1 MLQNFF
7 NALFSDCGENS
18 DRYLE
23 CTISPSE
30 IHTGDTLVLEEHED
44 GSCSGRTFRVQVTG
58 VIKDGL
64 YDDCSSGEMTLVDSP
79 LIVSARKTKQKA
91 ETWSISAFMIQPE
104 IAGFIFLLLIIIH
117 QPVFLLQLSQHIKYQ
132 NRRLYLYLWHQS
144 NMMKHCHPLP
154 YHQPQR
160 HS

>member
-44 GSCSGRTFRVQVTG
+44 GSCTGRAIRVQVTG
-58 VIKDGL
+58 IIEDA
-64 YDDCSSGEMTLVDSP
+64 
-79 LIVSARKTKQKA
+79 VSDKVKLPISDNEHTVKQKA
-91 ETWSISAFMIQPE
+91 ETWSIPAFMI
-104 IAGFIFLLLIIIH
+104 
-117 QPVFLLQLSQHIKYQ
+117 
-132 NRRLYLYLWHQS
+132 
-144 NMMKHCHPLP
+144 
-154 YHQPQR
+154 
-160 HS
+160 

>member
-44 GSCSGRTFRVQVTG
+44 GSCSGRAFRVQVTG
-58 VIKDGL
+58 ITKDAL
-64 YDDCSSGEMTLVDSP
+64 YNDSSSSEMALVDSP
-79 LIVSARKTKQKA
+79 IIISERQTKQKA
-91 ETWSISAFMIQPE
+91 ETWSIPAFVI
-104 IAGFIFLLLIIIH
+104 
-117 QPVFLLQLSQHIKYQ
+117 
-132 NRRLYLYLWHQS
+132 
-144 NMMKHCHPLP
+144 
-154 YHQPQR
+154 
-160 HS
+160 

>member
-44 GSCSGRTFRVQVTG
+44 GSCTGRAFRVQVIG
-58 VIKDGL
+58 IIKDAL
-64 YDDCSSGEMTLVDSP
+64 FDDCSSSEMALVESP
-79 LIVSARKTKQKA
+79 LIVNERQAKQKA
-91 ETWSISAFMIQPE
+91 ETWSISAFMI
-104 IAGFIFLLLIIIH
+104 
-117 QPVFLLQLSQHIKYQ
+117 
-132 NRRLYLYLWHQS
+132 
-144 NMMKHCHPLP
+144 
-154 YHQPQR
+154 
-160 HS
+160 